1 MIEHAITPTVSQF
14 RARVKVL
21 EAALRAAE
29 TALLVP
35 DQERTT
41 FVLELIAGVLK

>member
-1 MIEHAITPTVSQF
+1 MIEHTITPTIKQF

-29 TALLVP
+29 TALIIGEP
-35 DQERTT
+35 KRRD
-41 FVLELIAGVLK
+41 FVLDLIAHVLK